1 MDHFYR
7 EDAEKYG
14 IEKALILSVLENWI
28 KGDNIQNGDNIFN
41 GYSWTKVYDGFF
53 NYFSYLPLELTKKH
67 FQELV
72 DIGVIKEGVFDEG
85 NWYTIPRGFSVEHN
99 IEKKNTKTVNGWIYL
114 YKQGDFYKIGRSR
127 LKDCRIKKYITENPF
142 PIELVFKKE
151 VSDYIEAEKLL
162 HEKFK
167 DKRISSSQEWF
178 LLEDKDVKSFIK
190 CTNRII

>member
-28 KGDNIQNGDNIFN
+28 KGDNIQNGDHIF
-41 GYSWTKVYDGFF
+41 DGFYWTTVCSSF
-53 NYFSYLPLELTKKH
+53 FKYFRYIPFEDSKKH
-67 FQELV
+67 FQELIN
-72 DIGVIKEGVFDEG
+72 IGVIKFGYFKDKE
-85 NWYTIPRGFSVEHN
+85 WYTIPRDFSVEN
-99 IEKKNTKTVNGWIYL
+99 DINKKNKETVNGWVYL

-127 LKDCRIKKYITENPF
+127 LKDCRLKKYITENPF

-167 DKRISSSQEWF
+167 DKRISNSQEWF
-178 LLEDKDVKSFIK
+178 LLDEKDVKSFKK
-190 CTNRII
+190 CTNRIT